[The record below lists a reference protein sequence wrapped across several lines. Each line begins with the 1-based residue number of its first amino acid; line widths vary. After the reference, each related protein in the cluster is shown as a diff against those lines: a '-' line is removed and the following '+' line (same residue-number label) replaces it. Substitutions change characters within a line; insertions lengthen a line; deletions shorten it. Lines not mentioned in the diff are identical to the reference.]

1 MFDILWTSWT
11 IHVWILYA
19 TLPRSHLIL
28 NQNFSWIF
36 WKTYFKAG
44 TETNYQVGFFANM
57 RKEFLNSVYKYGKF
71 ACYTYMMKKNAN
83 LSDST
88 YYIRIHTYLRNLS
101 IFFCHA
107 LLLVR
112 KRITPYSAKDE
123 NTKSMQT
130 KTHKSIAFM

>member
-1 MFDILWTSWT
+1 MNIVFGSAYIT
-11 IHVWILYA
+11 
-19 TLPRSHLIL
+19 SHLQPKFLL
-28 NQNFSWIF
+28 NFLKNLFLNRNRHKLSS
-36 WKTYFKAG
+36 
-44 TETNYQVGFFANM
+44 FFANM
-57 RKEFLNSVYKYGKF
+57 RKECLNSVYKFGEF
-71 ACYTYMMKKNAN
+71 ACYILGMMKKNAN
-83 LSDST
+83 LSLDST
-88 YYIRIHTYLRNLS
+88 YYIYVHTYLRNLS